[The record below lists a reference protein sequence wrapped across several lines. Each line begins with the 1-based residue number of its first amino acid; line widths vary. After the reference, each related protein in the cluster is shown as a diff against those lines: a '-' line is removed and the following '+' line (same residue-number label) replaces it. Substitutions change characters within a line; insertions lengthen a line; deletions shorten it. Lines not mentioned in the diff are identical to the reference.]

1 MAWRVQRAPRATTS
15 STRNRMNIMC
25 RIPVALVALTVSASF
40 AFAQEAPIS
49 TQDDGL
55 QHDVQ
60 IAQNVTEADRRATV
74 AANLPLTDSQGKAF
88 WPVYLE
94 YRSEVREQNVRL
106 AKLIDGYAR
115 DYATMSDDEA
125 QELTHTYLDIER
137 KRLQLKEKYM
147 KKFEKVLPAILVARA
162 MQTEQKLDAMQA
174 FTLARAIPL
183 VPPAGE

>member
-1 MAWRVQRAPRATTS
+1 MF
-15 STRNRMNIMC
+15 
-25 RIPVALVALTVSASF
+25 RISGALAALTVAASF
-40 AFAQEAPIS
+40 AFAQEAPIPA
-49 TQDDGL
+49 QDDGL

-74 AANLPLTDSQGKAF
+74 AANLPLTDRQGKAF

-94 YRSEVREQNVRL
+94 YRDEVREQNVRL
-106 AKLIDGYAR
+106 AKLIDGYAHA
-115 DYATMSDDEA
+115 YATMSDDEA
-125 QELTHTYLDIER
+125 QEITHTYLDIER
-137 KRLQLKEKYM
+137 KRLQLKEKYT
-147 KKFEKVLPAILVARA
+147 KKFAKVLPAILVARA